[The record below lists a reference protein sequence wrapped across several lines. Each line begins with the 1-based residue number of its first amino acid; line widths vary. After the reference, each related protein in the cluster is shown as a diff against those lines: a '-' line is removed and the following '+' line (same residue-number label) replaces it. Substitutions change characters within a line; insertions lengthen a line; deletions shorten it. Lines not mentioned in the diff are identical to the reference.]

1 MKTLERK
8 IELKP
13 FDNKIFDYFF
23 KDMKIAVFD
32 LETTGLSPSSGGIIL
47 SGILLINGTEGTV
60 IQHFAE
66 TLSDEPAVI
75 AATIETLKDVDAV
88 ITYNGQ
94 HFDIPFMEKRM
105 TSCEMKYS
113 AKDLPLYNLDL
124 YLVLN
129 GHSHL
134 RDFLPDLKQKTI
146 EIFMGIAAGRDDEI
160 SGSESVSFYAS
171 YERNHD
177 PDLEKKI
184 LLHNSDD
191 VEQLY
196 KLLPVITKADFY
208 KAMYK
213 IGFPIKSSKPEF
225 PDTVV
230 NKIVMDSKELV
241 LKGKQKG
248 NLLDYLAFATE
259 ENPYSVAFSK
269 DLREWEIKVPIQ
281 KKMGAF
287 IVNAAAISPDYKE
300 LSVFPTYESGFL
312 ILKLG
317 PDMNYQEAIAL
328 SKLVL
333 KAVENRI

>member
-1 MKTLERK
+1 MKTIERK

-13 FDNKIFDYFF
+13 FDSKIFDYFF
-23 KDMKIAVFD
+23 GDMKIATFD
-32 LETTGLSPSSGGIIL
+32 LETTGLSPSSSHIIL
-47 SGILLINGTEGTV
+47 SGILLIDGNEGTL

-66 TLSDEPAVI
+66 NVSDEPAVI
-75 AATIETLKDVDAV
+75 AATMDTIRNVDAV
-88 ITYNGQ
+88 ITYNGK
-94 HFDIPFMEKRM
+94 HFDIPFIEERM
-105 TSCEMKYS
+105 KACEMRHLIN
-113 AKDLPLYNLDL
+113 DLPLYNFDL

-146 EIFMGIAAGRDDEI
+146 EIFMGIASHRDDEI
-160 SGSESVSFYAS
+160 SGGESVSYYVS
-171 YERNHD
+171 YEQSHD

-191 VEQLY
+191 VMQLY
-196 KLLPVITKADFY
+196 KLLPVISKADVY

-213 IGFPIKSSKPEF
+213 IGFPIKSGKPEF
-225 PDTVV
+225 PDMVV
-230 NKIVMDSKELV
+230 TKITMDSKELV
-241 LKGKQKG
+241 LHGIQKG
-248 NLLDYLAFATE
+248 NLLDYLAFETE
-259 ENPYSVAFSK
+259 EYPYSVAFSK
-269 DLREWEIKVPIQ
+269 DLKEWEIKLPIQ

-317 PDMNYQEAIAL
+317 PDMNYQEGIAL
-328 SKLVL
+328 SKLVI